1 MIFMSFESQHAT
13 SISDQQQPRP
23 YLAPYSHITSVTDK
37 QMTTTTAA
45 RPLLK
50 VQVTRKNDIG

>member
-1 MIFMSFESQHAT
+1 VRL

-23 YLAPYSHITSVTDK
+23 YLAPFSHNISVTDRQTER
-37 QMTTTTAA
+37 QMTTTMPIA

-50 VQVTRKNDIG
+50 